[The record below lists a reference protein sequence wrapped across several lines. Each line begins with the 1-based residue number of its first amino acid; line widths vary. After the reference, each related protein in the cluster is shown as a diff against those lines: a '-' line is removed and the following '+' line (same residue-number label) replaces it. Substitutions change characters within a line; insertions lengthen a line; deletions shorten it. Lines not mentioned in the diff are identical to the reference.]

1 MDPGSNSSQDSSA
14 NMEKIAKKE
23 DVETNIDRLT
33 ELPEPLIIRILSF
46 LEMKDAVNTDTVAK
60 SLRHLWTHVDSIV
73 FFFNAMPNGDYIER
87 FIAFA
92 DRTMPRCACPNI
104 KKFVLHF
111 YHDPGAE
118 NGPFLNEMFFN
129 WVHRAFENNV
139 EFLGLQINDLTI
151 EPPEWFYQSLFL
163 IRLKLYDVILGS
175 SFVRQIDWPSLRSL
189 NLKRVE
195 INNEQMAQ
203 LLSGCPQL
211 DTMVLDRVSHIITS
225 LNFTSKSMKTLK
237 LIHLDRDDDEIPLQI
252 KASWLQELIM
262 TKEFWGF
269 NCHFLNMS
277 SMRKADLSFTV
288 LGVDTDEYWVDVQR
302 FNVATELLKTVCNVE
317 ELVIGPVLILVRLLL
332 HNSDTFVNHI
342 PHIERALTFLH
353 LNLGMRTYFKI
364 NYKML
369 IWIMHL

>member
-1 MDPGSNSSQDSSA
+1 M
-14 NMEKIAKKE
+14 KE
-23 DVETNIDRLT
+23 
-33 ELPEPLIIRILSF
+33 
-46 LEMKDAVNTDTVAK
+46 AVNTDTIAK
-60 SLRHLWTHVDSIV
+60 SLRHLWTHVDFIV
-73 FFFNAMPNGDYIER
+73 FFSNAMPNGDYMER

-92 DRTMPRCACPNI
+92 DRTVPRCACTNI

-151 EPPEWFYQSLFL
+151 EPPEWFYQN
-163 IRLKLYDVILGS
+163 
-175 SFVRQIDWPSLRSL
+175 WPSLRSL
-189 NLKRVE
+189 NLKTVE
-195 INNEQMAQ
+195 ITNEQMPQ

-211 DTMVLDRVSHIITS
+211 ETMVLDRVSHIFTS
-225 LNFTSKSMKTLK
+225 LNITSKSMKTLK
-237 LIHLDRDDDEIPLQI
+237 LIHLDRDDNKIPLQI
-252 KASWLQELIM
+252 KVSWLQELIM

-269 NCHFLNMS
+269 NCHFLDMFS
-277 SMRKADLSFTV
+277 LRKADLSFTV
-288 LGVDTDEYWVDVQR
+288 LGVDTDEYWLDVQR

-317 ELVIGPVLILVRLLL
+317 ELVIGPVLILVRLLFYD
-332 HNSDTFVNHI
+332 SDAFVNHI

-353 LNLGMRTYFKI
+353 LSLGMRTYFKI

-369 IWIMHL
+369 IWMMHL